1 MLTRVL
7 PILPIKEQ
15 QPRFLDTRWEAA
27 NSLHSALLEPCDGTL
42 WRHPCSFH
50 PPLQTALA
58 PIGGSDQIYI
68 HLELP
73 TVQMDL
79 RTYILPPVQTAKYWA
94 GFLLRISTGSLPWWP
109 TKNPEFQLGFC
120 AALAPFCNVAAIV
133 PIILNVHYLF
143 SGSTK
148 QSGPTSS

>member
-79 RTYILPPVQTAKYWA
+79 RTYISPPVQTSKYWA
-94 GFLLRISTGSLPWWP
+94 GFLLRISTGSGPWWP
-109 TKNPEFQLGFC
+109 TK
-120 AALAPFCNVAAIV
+120 
-133 PIILNVHYLF
+133 ILNFNSDFVLRWRRHWALKRRDDYKMRAGCR
-143 SGSTK
+143 GSPRRTFL
-148 QSGPTSS
+148 